1 MSAEENKAV
10 IRRFIDQVFEK
21 HQLVAVDELV
31 APDFLPHSWPGVK
44 PGVDSFKQAI
54 EKVSAGPSDVS
65 LKIEDMI
72 AEGDKVAV
80 RLTLHAVHHADFLGI
95 PAAGKEH
102 TISETHI
109 FYVKHGKVTEHW
121 RDADLL
127 GMMRQLGALPAPEK
141 KAH

>member
-10 IRRFIDQVFEK
+10 IRRFIEQVFEK
-21 HQLVAVDELV
+21 HELAAVDELV
-31 APDFLPHSWPGVK
+31 AADFVPHSWPGVS
-44 PGVDSFKQAI
+44 GVESFKQAI
-54 EKVSAGPSDVS
+54 EKVSAGKSDTD
-65 LKIEDMI
+65 IRIDDML

-80 RLTLHAVHHADFLGI
+80 RLTLHVVHHNDFFGI

-121 RDADLL
+121 RDADHL
-127 GMMRQLGALPAPEK
+127 GMMKQLGAFPAK
-141 KAH
+141 GH

>member
-1 MSAEENKAV
+1 MSLEENKAV

-21 HQLVAVDELV
+21 HQLGAVDELV
-31 APDFLPHSWPGVK
+31 APDFVPHSWPGVT
-44 PGVDSFKQAI
+44 GVESFKQAV
-54 EKVSAGPSDVS
+54 EKVSAISRSDVS

-72 AEGDKVAV
+72 AEDDKVAV
-80 RLTLHAVHHADFLGI
+80 RLTLHAVHHGDFLGI

-109 FYVKHGKVTEHW
+109 FCVKHGKVTEHW

-127 GMMRQLGALPAPEK
+127 GMMRQLGAIPAPQK
-141 KAH
+141 K

>member
-21 HQLVAVDELV
+21 HQLASVDELV
-31 APDFLPHSWPGVK
+31 ARDFVPHSWPGVT
-44 PGVDSFKQAI
+44 GVDSFKRAI
-54 EKVSAGPSDVS
+54 EKVSAGPSELS

-109 FYVKHGKVTEHW
+109 FYVKQGKVTEHW

-127 GMMRQLGALPAPEK
+127 GMMRQLGALPAPG
-141 KAH
+141 H